1 MVDATYRYKRA
12 YIQAF
17 EELLS
22 VKYHRRLEST
32 TVSGLLGFYRFDEKA
47 VQDFNMS
54 ERHPLPVKFLGNK
67 NFLRRI
73 LRKRAREL
81 FFELGRE
88 AASGTLKFRYLVV

>member
-67 NFLRRI
+67 NFLRRC
-73 LRKRAREL
+73 LRERAREL
-81 FFELGRE
+81 YFEMGRE